1 MLKDR
6 MRAEVE
12 IAAGTA
18 RLRSLLA
25 VPSEASGIVV
35 FAHGSGSSRRS
46 PRNQYLASVLRGARL
61 GTGAALAG
69 RTGPARKAAAR
80 PGVAAGGR

>member
-6 MRAEVE
+6 MGAEVG

-18 RLRSLLA
+18 RLPSRLA

-35 FAHGSGSSRRS
+35 FAHGSSRRS

-61 GTGAALAG
+61 GTGPALAG
-69 RTGPARKAAAR
+69 RTGPVCKAAAR